1 MTIDGTGLIKWPVSS
16 LSVGTP
22 SVTVRVDDGRF
33 GFDSQTF
40 VITPTTNAAK
50 IRGKVFND
58 LDGDGVLD
66 VGEVGLAGRT
76 VYLDQSR
83 NYRRDPGERFLLT
96 DANGDY
102 AFDGLSQ
109 GKYVVREAPQL
120 GSY

>member
-1 MTIDGTGLIKWPVSS
+1 M
-16 LSVGTP
+16 
-22 SVTVRVDDGRF
+22 
-33 GFDSQTF
+33 
-40 VITPTTNAAK
+40 
-50 IRGKVFND
+50 FND

-120 GSY
+120 GSLLTSPATARMKSSFRRTRSGRSELRKYHDYCEQCKANLHKHSSS